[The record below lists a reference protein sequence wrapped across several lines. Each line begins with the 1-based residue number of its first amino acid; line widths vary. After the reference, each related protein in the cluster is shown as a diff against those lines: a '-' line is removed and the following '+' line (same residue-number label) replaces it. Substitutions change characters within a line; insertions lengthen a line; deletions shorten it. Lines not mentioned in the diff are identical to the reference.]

1 MADPVLSV
9 RSYGVEALL
18 VELDS
23 ATHATALRVGLDAQ
37 PPRGV
42 VETMPGLRSVLVR
55 FDPAVADV
63 QALARVLV
71 DFDFS
76 NAYDAPPDVASEPVQ
91 IHVDYSGP
99 DLDEVA
105 GRTGL
110 TAREVVDLHQ
120 APTYRVALI
129 GMAPGFYFLAGGDP
143 RLQVPRR
150 ESPRE
155 EVPRG
160 ALGLAAEFT
169 GIYPKRGPG
178 GWQLIGRV
186 QDELWHPT
194 DLPAALLAPGTTVR
208 FTAA

>member
-1 MADPVLSV
+1 MADPVISV

-18 VELDS
+18 VVLDS
-23 ATHATALRVGLDAQ
+23 ATHATAMRLGLDAQ

-42 VETMPGLRSVLVR
+42 VETMPGPRSVLVR
-55 FDPAVADV
+55 FDPAIADIH
-63 QALARVLV
+63 ALARILK
-71 DFDFS
+71 DFDFK
-76 NAYDAPPDVASEPVQ
+76 NVDEGRPDAVSDPVQ

-105 GRTGL
+105 ARTGL
-110 TAREVVDLHQ
+110 TAGEVVGLHQ

-155 EVPRG
+155 DVARG
-160 ALGLAAEFT
+160 AVGLAAEFT

-178 GWQLIGRV
+178 GWQLIGLV
-186 QDELWHPT
+186 QDDLWHPT
-194 DLPAALLAPGTTVR
+194 DLPAALLAPGATVR
-208 FTAA
+208 FTAT